1 MNTRDVL
8 VSEAV
13 AGREM
18 DALRSAFDIT
28 YEPQLFKSQQRLL
41 EMLPEYRA
49 LIVRNQTRVNAELIA
64 AGRKLAVIARA
75 GVGLDNVDATSA
87 SEAGFVVTY
96 APEQNSISVAELALG
111 MMLSL
116 ARMIPA
122 ADRSTKAGGWDR
134 KRFTG
139 TELYGKTLGVVGLGR
154 IGFLTAMRARAFG
167 MDIVVHDTQV
177 NPDAFTVAE
186 TRARL
191 VSLPALLAE
200 SDFVS
205 CHVPETPATV
215 AMFNDEGFA
224 LMKPTAYFINTSRGR
239 VVDEDAL
246 ARALRDRRIAGA
258 GLDVRAKEPPGAGPF
273 DTMENVILMPHV
285 AAFTE
290 EGQDRVVTCVCRDVA
305 AVLRGEGAKNFFNFP
320 TPRRP
325 VVPAH
330 FG

>member
-1 MNTRDVL
+1 MIKHDVL

-18 DALRSAFDIT
+18 DALRSAYDVA
-28 YEPQLFKSQQRLL
+28 YEPELFKDRARLL
-41 EMLPEYRA
+41 QLIRDFRA
-49 LIVRNQTRVNAELIA
+49 VIVRNQTQVNAELIE
-64 AGRKLAVIARA
+64 AGKKLVVIGRA
-75 GVGLDNVDATSA
+75 GVGLDNVDAESA
-87 SEAGFVVTY
+87 SEAGIVVTY
-96 APEQNSISVAELALG
+96 APEQNSVSVAELALG
-111 MMLSL
+111 LMLSL

-122 ADRSTKAGGWDR
+122 ADRSTKSGGWDR

-139 TELYGKTLGVVGLGR
+139 TELFGKTLGVVGLGR

-167 MDIVVHDTQV
+167 MDVLVHDTQV
-177 NPDAFTVAE
+177 NPDAFTVTE

-191 VSLPALLAE
+191 VSLLELLRQ

-205 CHVPETPATV
+205 CHVPETPETIS
-215 AMFNDEGFA
+215 MFNDERLG

-246 ARALRDRRIAGA
+246 ARALRDRKIAGA
-258 GLDVRAKEPPGAGPF
+258 ALDVRVKEPPGPGPF
-273 DTMENVILMPHV
+273 DAMDNVILMPHV

-305 AVLRGEGAKNFFNFP
+305 AVLRGEGAKNFFNFAN
-320 TPRRP
+320 PRR
-325 VVPAH
+325 
-330 FG
+330 